1 MEGKSLTNRP
11 LIERKEILR
20 NLLPASNVIKYCDHV
35 EDEGK
40 MLFNEMQ
47 KMNFEGMIAK
57 KKNSKYYIGKRTSD
71 WLKIKNVQSQEA
83 IIVGFTDPKG
93 SRKYFGSLLLA
104 VRNKGKLISIG
115 NVGTGFNETS
125 LKDLHTKLKK
135 IVRKTS
141 PLNVPI
147 KATSDITWVEPD
159 LVCNI
164 KFSEITD
171 DGSVRHPVFQGLRVD
186 KTTNEVELEKPKH
199 RTGK

>member
-1 MEGKSLTNRP
+1 
-11 LIERKEILR
+11 
-20 NLLPASNVIKYCDHV
+20 
-35 EDEGK
+35 
-40 MLFNEMQ
+40 
-47 KMNFEGMIAK
+47 MIAK

-115 NVGTGFNETS
+115 NVGTGFNEKS
-125 LKDLHTKLKK
+125 LKVLHTNLKK

-141 PLNVPI
+141 PLDVPI
-147 KATSDITWVEPD
+147 KEAPDITWVEPN

-171 DGSVRHPVFQGLRVD
+171 DGSVRHPVFQGLRID
-186 KTTNEVELEKPKH
+186 KTTNEVELEKPRH